1 MDLHKGQQP
10 HSEKDDAAQPGQV
23 KAGAAGCFSSGQ
35 AAGENA
41 DQIHSG
47 GTEKHRPGG
56 KAGKSAAQPCS
67 QPVAGQGEAS
77 ATDSAADRTLEQSV
91 SAVAGSAQTRSRKR
105 IRKKEK
111 ESSLPG

>member
-41 DQIHSG
+41 EKVVSRMDIADKVWNTHFDT
-47 GTEKHRPGG
+47 GTNFID
-56 KAGKSAAQPCS
+56 
-67 QPVAGQGEAS
+67 VYINY
-77 ATDSAADRTLEQSV
+77 L
-91 SAVAGSAQTRSRKR
+91 
-105 IRKKEK
+105 RKKIDRDFDTK
-111 ESSLPG
+111 LIHTKTGMGFILTDKL